1 MFASRLNCDMRVFI
15 TGATGFIGGALARA
29 LMQQGAD
36 VHALVRPSADSS
48 TLKQLQ
54 VTCHVGDV
62 TDPASL
68 DGFGGADWIVHAA
81 GRLGEPGV
89 SEAEYHHVH
98 ADGTRNLLAAVQ
110 AMRKPPR
117 VLYVSSPG
125 VLGPIYGEPAAEDAP
140 CRPSNSYERS
150 KAAGEAIAHEFAAR
164 GLPIILV
171 RPEFVYGP
179 GDRHVLKLFQAIRR
193 GRFFYID
200 AGRHRCHPTFI
211 DDAITGMLLCMARGR
226 PGEIYHVTGPRSV
239 TFRELAE
246 AIAAALGVSPPKL
259 SLPRWSVMTAAVA
272 SEAIAPTIGRVPPIS
287 RTAVAFFSEDR
298 SFSWK
303 KAHDELSYVPKRDI
317 GAGAAETVDWYRQHG
332 WL

>member
-1 MFASRLNCDMRVFI
+1 LFASSLNCDMRVFI
-15 TGATGFIGGALARA
+15 TGATGFIGGALARE
-29 LMQQGAD
+29 LVKQGSE

-48 TLKQLQ
+48 TLKQLR

-68 DGFGGADWIVHAA
+68 DGFGGTDWIVHAA

-89 SEAEYHHVH
+89 SEAEYHRVH

-110 AMRKPPR
+110 AIPRPPR

-125 VLGPIYGEPAAEDAP
+125 VLGPVHGAPATEDAP
-140 CRPSNSYERS
+140 RRPSNPYERS
-150 KAAGEAIAHEFAAR
+150 KSAGEVIAHEFVAQ
-164 GLPIILV
+164 GLPVVLV

-179 GDRHVLKLFQAIRR
+179 GDRHVLKLFQAIQR
-193 GRFFYID
+193 GRFLYVD
-200 AGRHRCHPTFI
+200 GGRHYCHPTFI
-211 DDAITGMLLCMARGR
+211 DDAVAGMLLCMARGR

-239 TFRELAE
+239 KFRELAE
-246 AIAAALGVSPPKL
+246 AISAALGVPPPKL
-259 SLPRWSVMTAAVA
+259 SLPRWSVMAAAVA
-272 SEAIAPTIGRVPPIS
+272 SEAIAPMIARVPPIS

-303 KAHDELSYVPKRDI
+303 KTHDELDYVPKRDI
-317 GAGAAETVDWYRQHG
+317 AVGTTETVDWYRRHG